1 MKSLRSTA
9 ARTLLALSLCLGT
22 AGTLRASELL
32 ETVESHYN
40 SIFVFQNST
49 YITLA
54 FGHKTRRYVE
64 SQRNTADLL
73 ELPVAYTKAMTAALA
88 YIDTP
93 DDLLMIGMGGGS
105 ITWYLHNHIP
115 EASITAV
122 ELDPEMIRLAEKY
135 YELKPQ
141 PNYNIVEADGRL
153 FLVRDKKSYDLIFID
168 AYRGPFVPFHLLTR
182 EYYELVKKRL
192 KPGGIVAQN
201 VEPST
206 MLFDSTYAT
215 LLQTFETVD
224 FIPGGG
230 NVIAV
235 AYDGPRRDTA
245 DLMLAAEKHEAK
257 YKLRY
262 KLGPMIER
270 RKRHEKPGED
280 IKPLTDDFAPVN
292 ILKAVKVHN
301 RKWQ

>member
-1 MKSLRSTA
+1 MKPVKSAA
-9 ARTLLALSLCLGT
+9 ARTLLALALCLAMGG
-22 AGTLRASELL
+22 AVRASELL
-32 ETVESHYN
+32 EKVESHYN
-40 SIFVFQNST
+40 SIFVFRNST
-49 YITLA
+49 YVTLA
-54 FGHKTRRYVE
+54 FGHKSRRYVE

-73 ELPVAYTKAMTAALA
+73 ELPVSYTKAMTAALA
-88 YIDTP
+88 YVEKP
-93 DDLLMIGMGGGS
+93 DDMLMIGMGGGS

-115 EASITAV
+115 KASITAV
-122 ELDPEMIRLAEKY
+122 ELDPEMIRLAAKY
-135 YELKPQ
+135 YELKPA

-168 AYRGPFVPFHLLTR
+168 AYRGPFVPFHLLTH

-215 LLQTFETVD
+215 LLQTFDTVD

-235 AYDGPRRDTA
+235 AYDGARRDAA
-245 DLMLAAEKHEAK
+245 DLMLAAEKHEAA

-262 KLGPMIER
+262 KLAPMIER
-270 RKRHEKPGED
+270 RKRHEKPGAD